1 MTAAELRQARNR
13 LGVSGAEFARAF
25 DVSERTLRSWEG
37 AIHNKRLIP
46 VPRAVAIL
54 TKLALKNPSI
64 RRELGLAKAKAP
76 QPMAKSDPQLLAR
89 LTCRTL
95 TVWSLRAA
103 GIITPP

>member
-1 MTAAELRQARNR
+1 MTADELRQARNR

-64 RRELGLAKAKAP
+64 RLELGRKNQPRFGRKAKMPAP
-76 QPMAKSDPQLLAR
+76 GGTPD
-89 LTCRTL
+89 
-95 TVWSLRAA
+95 AA
-103 GIITPP
+103 A

>member
-1 MTAAELRQARNR
+1 MTGDELRQARNR

-54 TKLALKNPSI
+54 TKLALKNQSI
-64 RRELGLAKAKAP
+64 RRELGLAKAKVTAN
-76 QPMAKSDPQLLAR
+76 
-89 LTCRTL
+89 
-95 TVWSLRAA
+95 AA
-103 GIITPP
+103 EV

>member
-1 MTAAELRQARNR
+1 MTADELRQARSQ

-46 VPRAVAIL
+46 VPRTVAIL

-64 RRELGLAKAKAP
+64 RRELGLTKAKSATP
-76 QPMAKSDPQLLAR
+76 QEPNAQA
-89 LTCRTL
+89 
-95 TVWSLRAA
+95 
-103 GIITPP
+103 